1 MHYQVFLTQA
11 AAQLIPGL
19 PPDVK
24 QLIRAALEEI
34 SKNPDLGKNLQ
45 EELAGF
51 LSYRARR
58 YRIIYRIDRQAKF
71 VVVYYA
77 AHRRE
82 IYERFSELLR
92 QMEGKRRPYV
102 CKKK

>member
-1 MHYQVFLTQA
+1 MHYQVFLAQA

-24 QLIRAALEEI
+24 RLIRTALEEI
-34 SKNPDLGKNLQ
+34 RQNPDIGKNLQ

-58 YRIIYRIDRQAKF
+58 YRIVYRVDRQAKS

-82 IYERFSELLR
+82 VYERFSELLR
-92 QMEGKRRPYV
+92 QMEGKRPPL
-102 CKKK
+102 